1 MSINITPYF
10 KGAIA
15 LQAILLLFLFIAT
28 IWVLDSPRVQTS
40 CYTAL
45 NRTHSIF
52 WFYVEDV
59 VAEAFFVVFFGAL
72 TVVIGVIGIKKESAS
87 ILRHS
92 KPFMIIEVFICYHAI
107 VEMTFKIGQFRGE
120 VAGIGWEVSGCAYL
134 TSPLHNFTNFLLPVL
149 VFKLPL
155 VVLLDAY
162 LKSIGDELSF
172 LDYIFAWFYHVR
184 NCIKY
189 GRQGMSFTSSFI
201 RTHVQNRLT
210 KSVRVSQKN
219 DTLFREV
226 DIGSRMF
233 GAITLDLFKEN
244 IANKYGRHPNDII
257 RLTKN
262 GNVLLSDDADVSRI
276 NGEDFVEVEFEDHD
290 RKLQEINSVMLE
302 DSISETKIL
311 M

>member
-1 MSINITPYF
+1 
-10 KGAIA
+10 
-15 LQAILLLFLFIAT
+15 
-28 IWVLDSPRVQTS
+28 
-40 CYTAL
+40 
-45 NRTHSIF
+45 
-52 WFYVEDV
+52 
-59 VAEAFFVVFFGAL
+59 
-72 TVVIGVIGIKKESAS
+72 
-87 ILRHS
+87 
-92 KPFMIIEVFICYHAI
+92 
-107 VEMTFKIGQFRGE
+107 
-120 VAGIGWEVSGCAYL
+120 
-134 TSPLHNFTNFLLPVL
+134 
-149 VFKLPL
+149 
-155 VVLLDAY
+155 
-162 LKSIGDELSF
+162 
-172 LDYIFAWFYHVR
+172 
-184 NCIKY
+184 
-189 GRQGMSFTSSFI
+189 
-201 RTHVQNRLT
+201 
-210 KSVRVSQKN
+210 VSQKN

>member
-1 MSINITPYF
+1 MEAWTNI
-10 KGAIA
+10 
-15 LQAILLLFLFIAT
+15 
-28 IWVLDSPRVQTS
+28 
-40 CYTAL
+40 
-45 NRTHSIF
+45 
-52 WFYVEDV
+52 
-59 VAEAFFVVFFGAL
+59 
-72 TVVIGVIGIKKESAS
+72 
-87 ILRHS
+87 
-92 KPFMIIEVFICYHAI
+92 
-107 VEMTFKIGQFRGE
+107 
-120 VAGIGWEVSGCAYL
+120 
-134 TSPLHNFTNFLLPVL
+134 
-149 VFKLPL
+149 
-155 VVLLDAY
+155 
-162 LKSIGDELSF
+162 SF
-172 LDYIFAWFYHVR
+172 L
-184 NCIKY
+184 
-189 GRQGMSFTSSFI
+189 GMSFTSSFI

-244 IANKYGRHPNDII
+244 IASKYGRHPNDII

-262 GNVLLSDDADVSRI
+262 GNVLLSDEADVSRI